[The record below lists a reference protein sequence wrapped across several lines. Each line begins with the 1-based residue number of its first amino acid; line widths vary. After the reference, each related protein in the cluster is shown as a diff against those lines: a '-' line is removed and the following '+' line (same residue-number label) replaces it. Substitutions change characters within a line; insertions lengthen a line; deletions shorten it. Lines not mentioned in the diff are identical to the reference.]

1 MAQSNSDVGAGNPP
15 PRRTRGVAYD
25 LTGKGTT
32 VVRSGFSM
40 AYAYQDG
47 TGWFTTP
54 YAGTMPTAA
63 QLFSPNGSYVTG
75 PGAITTFTTT
85 STPTTNSSG
94 AISGNFLP
102 WSEATPIWTASSF
115 LEQCGNGQKPVNAVA
130 GAPAVNP
137 PQCSMAETYPS
148 WKLPY
153 LTTWNLSIEHAFTSN
168 LTLQAAYVGTHGTDL
183 DQTGDINQPTAGSS
197 GSFAEEQRR
206 PFYSEF
212 PWFGKATFHLNGGK
226 SNYDSLQLTL
236 NERVSHGLSFLVSYT
251 QSHSLSTN
259 GTISNISNQAAQY
272 GNAAST
278 AATDFREQFNLTITY
293 ALPGRKSPLQLLEGW
308 SLSSEFEAGGNPGLT
323 LTDSVYDTSG
333 TGTGLDFWDLYGN
346 KNDFSKIF
354 GGASPVPCYAVT
366 GTKGLATSGVC
377 IPVASVGAMPASCIA
392 GAMSEPNSPAG
403 VTGNTTGMLA
413 LQNIGCYVA
422 GPNQES
428 AITPPAQGTWGTM
441 QPGEIRNGGSGG
453 FKNWDLALHKDWRIK
468 ERYIVQFRAEGF
480 NVLNRTDYG
489 VPLANLGQ
497 PASMG
502 LASHTPDVTNGN
514 PVFGSGGPREV
525 QLQMHLTF

>member
-1 MAQSNSDVGAGNPP
+1 
-15 PRRTRGVAYD
+15 
-25 LTGKGTT
+25 
-32 VVRSGFSM
+32 
-40 AYAYQDG
+40 
-47 TGWFTTP
+47 
-54 YAGTMPTAA
+54 
-63 QLFSPNGSYVTG
+63 
-75 PGAITTFTTT
+75 
-85 STPTTNSSG
+85 
-94 AISGNFLP
+94 
-102 WSEATPIWTASSF
+102 
-115 LEQCGNGQKPVNAVA
+115 
-130 GAPAVNP
+130 
-137 PQCSMAETYPS
+137 MAETYPS

-153 LTTWNLSIEHAFTSN
+153 LTTWNLSVEHAFTSN
-168 LTLQAAYVGTHGTDL
+168 LTFEAAYVGTHGTDL
-183 DQTGDINQPTAGSS
+183 DQTGDINQPTPGST
-197 GSFAEEQRR
+197 GTVAEEERR
-206 PFYSEF
+206 PFYSAF

-226 SNYDSLQLTL
+226 SNYNGLQMTL
-236 NERVSHGLSFLVSYT
+236 KERVSHGLSFLVGYT

-259 GTISNISNQAAQY
+259 GTISNIGNQAAQY
-272 GNAAST
+272 GNADST
-278 AATDFREQFNLTITY
+278 AATDFGEQFNLTITY

-308 SLSSEFEAGGNPGLT
+308 SLDSEFEALGNPGLG

-333 TGTGLDFWDLYGN
+333 TGTGLDFWDLWGN

-366 GTKGLATSGVC
+366 GTKGLASSGVC
-377 IPVASVGAMPASCIA
+377 TLVASVGAMPASCIA

-422 GPNQES
+422 GANNAS

-441 QPGEIRNGGSGG
+441 QPGEIRNGGSHG
-453 FKNWDLALHKDWRIK
+453 FKNWDLALHKDWKIK
-468 ERYIVQFRAEGF
+468 ERYTAEFRAEGF

-525 QLQMHLTF
+525 QMQLHLTF